1 MGSSS
6 GVGSYITFDF
16 KTGNQAALSGV
27 ELLARQD
34 NNLQTRIVG
43 TVVQGSNDNTTWA
56 TLSTAA
62 VVSTDWQNFAISSKV
77 PYRYIRIYNPLTW
90 FGNMAELRLHGVV
103 KAADVTPPVT
113 TDDAPKGWVNQD
125 TKVSFN
131 AADASSGVA
140 ATYYTVD
147 GGAQQTG
154 SEVTLRTEGTHTIIY
169 WSVDFAGN
177 VEQPHTVAVNLDK
190 LYPKVSLPLV
200 RLCLMAATDGTH
212 QT

>member
-1 MGSSS
+1 
-6 GVGSYITFDF
+6 
-16 KTGNQAALSGV
+16 
-27 ELLARQD
+27 
-34 NNLQTRIVG
+34 
-43 TVVQGSNDNTTWA
+43 
-56 TLSTAA
+56 
-62 VVSTDWQNFAISSKV
+62 
-77 PYRYIRIYNPLTW
+77 
-90 FGNMAELRLHGVV
+90 MAELRLHGVV

-154 SEVTLRTEGTHTIIY
+154 SEVTLRTEGTHSLIY

-177 VEQPHTVAVNLDK
+177 VRTVAYGCSK
-190 LYPKVSLPLV
+190 LGQNFTPKVSHPLV
-200 RLCLMAATDGTH
+200 RPCLKAATDGTH
-212 QT
+212 KT